1 MPLKLTS
8 YYRGNEIPPLPGKNI
23 FHSPELFRVYEATP
37 GYTPV
42 LVVGSREDKPVF
54 RILAVCRK
62 SIRLFPPAL
71 IKRCEIYGTGELLD
85 EGEDKDVLFKEVISH
100 LTGELLPRCFFI
112 EFRNLENSLFGYKHF
127 RDCGYFPVNW
137 LKVRNSLHSLKT
149 PMERFSESRRRQ
161 IRKGLE
167 NGAVACEAANL
178 EDISGFS
185 RMLRK
190 NYSAKIRKHLPAAD
204 FFRILFTL
212 CGDQGIGK
220 IFLVRYK
227 EKIIGGSVCLY
238 SEGNAYLFFSGGM
251 RKSYAKQYPGVLSV
265 WKALED
271 AYERG
276 IDHLEFMD
284 AGLPFK
290 KHGYRDF
297 ILRFGGKQSSTRRWF
312 RFRWNFLNKLL
323 VKIYV

>member
-1 MPLKLTS
+1 MKLTS

-37 GYTPV
+37 GYMPL
-42 LVVGSREDKPVF
+42 LVVGSREDVPVF
-54 RILAVCRK
+54 RLLAVCRK

-85 EGEDKDVLFKEVISH
+85 QSEDKDALFKEVIGH

-127 RDCGYFPVNW
+127 RDCNYFPVNW
-137 LKVRNSLHSLKT
+137 LKVRNSLLSLKA
-149 PMERFSESRRRQ
+149 PMERFSEALRRQ

-167 NGAVACEAANL
+167 NGAVTCEAASL
-178 EDISGFS
+178 EDITEFT

-190 NYSAKIRKHLPAAD
+190 NYSAKIRKHLPAAV
-204 FFRILFTL
+204 FFKILFSL
-212 CGDQGIGK
+212 CGDRGIGK

-227 EKIIGGSVCLY
+227 DKIIGGSVCLY
-238 SEGNAYLFFSGGM
+238 SEGNAYLLFSGGL

-271 AYERG
+271 AYDRG
-276 IDHLEFMD
+276 IEHLEFMD

-312 RFRWNFLNKLL
+312 RFRWNFLNRLL